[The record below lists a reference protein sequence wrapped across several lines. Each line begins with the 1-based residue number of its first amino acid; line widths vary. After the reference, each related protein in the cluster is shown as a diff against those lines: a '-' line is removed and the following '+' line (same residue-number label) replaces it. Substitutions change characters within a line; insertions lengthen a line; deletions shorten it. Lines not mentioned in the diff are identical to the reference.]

1 MERMSNHIAAAQRSE
16 MLCTLSPSK
25 ASSTDTANITVA
37 ALEAAGAEQL
47 ENWASLQADCEGL
60 PALSRRKPK
69 MTD

>member
-1 MERMSNHIAAAQRSE
+1 MERISNHIAAAQRSE

-25 ASSTDTANITVA
+25 ASSTDTANNTAA

-47 ENWASLQADCEGL
+47 ENWVSLQPVCEWL